1 MQREDHRHTSLHS
14 NVPVRRLLLP
24 LTLTL
29 ALVAGLAVAALAWA
43 DGKGSEK
50 IAEGVRVAGIDVGGL
65 TQGQALSKLRD
76 RIGAPVRKS
85 ATVQVGEHRF
95 TLTADEAKV
104 DVKLGAAVEKAYQAS
119 REGGFFSRG
128 WREIT
133 GGDVNHDEPAPVT
146 VDKKAIRSF
155 VGSVHAAVARK
166 PREAALSIKIES
178 VTVTESQEGRRL
190 GGREDLVNRIA
201 QAMVDPKADRKLR
214 AKTVPI
220 EPKTSTEQIWEK
232 TPVAVTVSRDSTT
245 VRVFKRGELV
255 KTYKVAVGEP
265 KYPTPVGQYTVQ
277 TMQKDPVWNVP
288 QSEWAGDLA
297 GKTIPGGDPRN
308 PLIARWIGFNG
319 SVGFHGTKSI
329 NSLGRS
335 ASHGCVRM
343 APDDVKDLYERV
355 EIGTPVLVA

>member
-1 MQREDHRHTSLHS
+1 M
-14 NVPVRRLLLP
+14 RRLLLP

-29 ALVAGLAVAALAWA
+29 ILVAGLAVAALAWA
-43 DGKGSEK
+43 DGQGSDK
-50 IAEGVRVAGIDVGGL
+50 IADGVRVAGVDVGGL

-76 RIGAPVRKS
+76 RIGKPVRQS
-85 ATVQVGEHRF
+85 ATVQVGEARF
-95 TLTADEAKV
+95 TLTADEAHV
-104 DVKLGAAVEKAYQAS
+104 NVRLGAAVEKAYQAS

-128 WREIT
+128 WRELT
-133 GGDVNHDEPAPVT
+133 GGGVNHDEPAPVS
-146 VDKKAIRSF
+146 VDKKAVRSF
-155 VGSVHAAVARK
+155 VGRVHAAVARK
-166 PREAALSIKIES
+166 PREAALSIQVDS
-178 VTVTESQEGRRL
+178 VTVTKSREGRRL
-190 GGREDLVNRIA
+190 GGREDLVERIA
-201 QAMVDPKADRKLR
+201 KAMVNPKADRSLR
-214 AKTVPI
+214 ASTVPI
-220 EPKTSTEQIWEK
+220 KPKLTTEQVWDQ

-245 VRVFKRGELV
+245 VRVFERGELV

-265 KYPTPVGQYTVQ
+265 KYPTPTGQYTVQ

-319 SVGFHGTKSI
+319 SVGFHGTKSVG
-329 NSLGRS
+329 SLGRS

-355 EIGTPVLVA
+355 QVGTPVLVA